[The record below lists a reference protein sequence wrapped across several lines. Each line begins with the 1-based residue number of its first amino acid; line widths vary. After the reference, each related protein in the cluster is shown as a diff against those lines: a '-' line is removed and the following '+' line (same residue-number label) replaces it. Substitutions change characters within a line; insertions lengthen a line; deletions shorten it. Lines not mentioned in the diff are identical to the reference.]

1 MTANRPSLLDRCR
14 QLIGHTLDATASPL
28 GNWLHGTLLA
38 VDRDSC
44 TVAYVVRPEM
54 TNPAG
59 ILHGGVMAAMLD
71 ELIGMTVHLEAGDTF
86 FASVNLA
93 IDYLAAA
100 RAGDEVIAR
109 TRIVRRGK
117 GIVNVE
123 GTLALPGGTLLARAT
138 SNLAA
143 TPRFSMPSGPF
154 AGSSAGSSAEES

>member
-1 MTANRPSLLDRCR
+1 MTTNDFSFLQRYR
-14 QLIGHTLDATASPL
+14 QLIGRTLDLNPSPL

-44 TVAYVVRPEM
+44 SVAYVVRPEM

-100 RAGDEVIAR
+100 RVGDEVIAR
-109 TRIVRRGK
+109 THIVRRGK
-117 GIVNVE
+117 RIVNAE
-123 GTLALPGGTLLARAT
+123 GTLALPDGTLLARAT

-143 TPRFSMPSGPF
+143 TPRFSMPAGP
-154 AGSSAGSSAEES
+154 SAEES

>member
-1 MTANRPSLLDRCR
+1 MTASRPSLLERCR

-28 GNWLHGTLLA
+28 GNWLHGTLLT
-38 VDRDSC
+38 VDADSC
-44 TVAYVVRPEM
+44 TVTYVVRPEM

-59 ILHGGVMAAMLD
+59 ILHGGIMAAMLD

-93 IDYLAAA
+93 VDYLAAA
-100 RAGDEVIAR
+100 RIGDEVIAR

-117 GIVNVE
+117 RIVNVE
-123 GTLALPGGTLLARAT
+123 GTLALADGTLLARAT

-143 TPRFSMPSGPF
+143 TPRFSM
-154 AGSSAGSSAEES
+154 SAGPSAEES